1 MVVIMKLGINKFVN
15 KCNERGCKF
24 WEFKSPERYMCKD
37 CYDMYLDDIVKYDLI
52 MGSCCKGG
60 R

>member
-1 MVVIMKLGINKFVN
+1 MKLGINKFVN